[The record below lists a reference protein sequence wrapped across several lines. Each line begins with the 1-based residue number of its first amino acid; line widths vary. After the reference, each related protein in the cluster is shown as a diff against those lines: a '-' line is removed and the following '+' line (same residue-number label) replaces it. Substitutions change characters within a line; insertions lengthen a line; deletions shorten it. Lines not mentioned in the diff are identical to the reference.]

1 MKELKPLNDNVL
13 LELIEE
19 KEQTTASGLI
29 IPDSAQE
36 KPEFAKVVAV
46 GNVED
51 AGVTAG
57 DTVFYKKF
65 AGTEVSFEGKTYL
78 LIAHEDL
85 LAKMS

>member
-46 GNVED
+46 GNLED
-51 AGVTAG
+51 AGVVAG

-85 LAKMS
+85 LAKMC

>member
-46 GNVED
+46 GNVEN

-65 AGTEVSFEGKTYL
+65 AGTEVAFEGKTYL